1 MTFFFQTNP
10 IRVIL
15 NIILALLSIRVA
27 YNHKYGVY
35 NILNMDNFLTQTHG
49 FATGGLHSP
58 AHFWTAEKTPA
69 YSHSKAWRSKDHF
82 YITPIGFF

>member
-15 NIILALLSIRVA
+15 NIILA

-35 NILNMDNFLTQTHG
+35 NILNMDNFLTQTQG

-58 AHFWTAEKTPA
+58 IHFWTAEKTPA
-69 YSHSKAWRSKDHF
+69 YSYSKAWKSKDHF
-82 YITPIGFF
+82 YITPVTP